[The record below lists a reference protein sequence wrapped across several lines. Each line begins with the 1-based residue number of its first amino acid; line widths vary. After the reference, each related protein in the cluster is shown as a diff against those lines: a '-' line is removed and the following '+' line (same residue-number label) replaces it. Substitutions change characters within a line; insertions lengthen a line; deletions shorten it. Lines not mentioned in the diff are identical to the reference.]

1 MFGRNKG
8 ISGLASDALESV
20 SPYTDRLAHDE
31 KLRERLVAAL
41 TAGAAA
47 RQRAQRQTGAIGL
60 ARRLA
65 TDPVLRARLAEAVHQ
80 LQKAQGRVRKGRS
93 HKLRNTMLFVTG
105 AGMVVAAVPSLRE
118 FVLERC
124 VVRTIGRRA
133 ARRRR
138 LRRRRSRRL
147 SWRKARSRLPR
158 RSPSGSGCVS
168 GTSAVAPATG
178 VAVVA

>member
-47 RQRAQRQTGAIGL
+47 SRRAQRQTGAIGL

-65 TDPVLRARLAEAVHQ
+65 TDPVLRGQLAEAVHQ
-80 LQKAQGRVRKGRS
+80 LQKAQGRVRKSRS

-118 FVLERC
+118 FVLDK
-124 VVRTIGRRA
+124 VRGTDDW
-133 ARRRR
+133 
-138 LRRRRSRRL
+138 STD
-147 SWRKARSRLPR
+147 SSTTHT
-158 RSPSGSGCVS
+158 PSAPIE
-168 GTSAVAPATG
+168 TPVADDQETTPAT
-178 VAVVA
+178 